1 MKQDINKKE
10 EEEAC
15 QKILGRYHKILTL
28 CRLQEGLFVST
39 KPILM
44 KEGTKEE
51 EEEAY
56 RKVLS
61 PCRYYG
67 LCCEVLIMCVC
78 QWWFCSSLKHH
89 KKQ

>member
-15 QKILGRYHKILTL
+15 QKILGRYHEILTL
-28 CRLQEGLFVST
+28 YRLKEGLFVST

-44 KEGTKEE
+44 KEGTKE